1 MVRVT
6 KLTDATVMREED
18 EVLLQI
24 LLGESGDRP
33 LLKTNVPEGVFL
45 VVQNECDVC
54 GIRVSIGGT

>member
-1 MVRVT
+1 
-6 KLTDATVMREED
+6 MREED

-33 LLKTNVPEGVFL
+33 LLKTNIPEGVFL

>member
-1 MVRVT
+1 M
-6 KLTDATVMREED
+6 MREED

-33 LLKTNVPEGVFL
+33 LLKTNIPEGVCCAI

-54 GIRVSIGGT
+54 GIRVSISGS